1 MHQYL
6 QKEREAVPQI
16 VTMWAVG
23 MSRMRDQKETKRVR
37 DVTFMTPQA
46 QTKYQGS
53 GQHKEEA
60 RQEEE

>member
-37 DVTFMTPQA
+37 DVTFMTP
-46 QTKYQGS
+46 
-53 GQHKEEA
+53 
-60 RQEEE
+60 